1 MDCTEKQALSAIQEA
16 EFILIGAG
24 AGFSEAAGLTYSGAR
39 FEKILIKELL
49 NASLYPGKTR

>member
-39 FEKILIKELL
+39 FEKILINLFQ
-49 NASLYPGKTR
+49 NMI